1 MSESGQL
8 KKEFGQRD
16 VQRMR
21 NIITGKTGDR
31 TAIQSGYEKSKQ
43 EYKEGD
49 IWEEWVGHEVTKDDI
64 RALTVADVAPLY
76 KKKYWDKCRCD
87 DLPHG
92 VDFAVFDLAINSGTG
107 RASKFLQTACGVA
120 ADGAIGP
127 ATLAAVAKMN
137 PRELAT
143 KICERRL
150 EFLQAL
156 PTWGTFGKGWGR
168 RVAETE
174 EIAFKM
180 VG

>member
-1 MSESGQL
+1 MKDNFEESLAHVL
-8 KKEFGQRD
+8 KHEG
-16 VQRMR
+16 
-21 NIITGKTGDR
+21 
-31 TAIQSGYEKSKQ
+31 GYVDHPKDPGGANNLGCTK
-43 EYKEGD
+43 KV
-49 IWEEWVGHEVTKDDI
+49 WEEWVGHEVTKDDI
-64 RALTVADVAPLY
+64 RSLTVADVAPLY
-76 KKKYWDKCRCD
+76 KARYWDKCRCD

-107 RASKFLQTACGVA
+107 RASKFLQGACGVA

-137 PRELAT
+137 PRELAS

-156 PTWGTFGKGWGR
+156 PTWETFGKGWGR

-174 EIAFKM
+174 EVAFKM

>member
-1 MSESGQL
+1 MKDNFEESLAHVLKSEGGYVDHPKDPGGATNL
-8 KKEFGQRD
+8 GTTKK
-16 VQRMR
+16 V
-21 NIITGKTGDR
+21 
-31 TAIQSGYEKSKQ
+31 
-43 EYKEGD
+43 
-49 IWEEWVGHEVTKDDI
+49 WEEWVGHEVTKDDI
-64 RALTVADVAPLY
+64 KALTVADVAPLY
-76 KKKYWDKCRCD
+76 KARYWDKCRCD

-107 RASKFLQTACGVA
+107 RASKFLQGACGVA

-137 PRELAT
+137 PRELAS

-156 PTWGTFGKGWGR
+156 PTWETFGKGWGR

-174 EIAFKM
+174 EVAFKM

>member
-1 MSESGQL
+1 MKDNFEECLAHVL
-8 KKEFGQRD
+8 KHEG
-16 VQRMR
+16 
-21 NIITGKTGDR
+21 
-31 TAIQSGYEKSKQ
+31 GYVDHPKDPGGATNLGCTK
-43 EYKEGD
+43 KV
-49 IWEEWVGHEVTKDDI
+49 WEEWVGHEVTKDDI

-76 KKKYWDKCRCD
+76 KARYWDKCRCD

-92 VDFAVFDLAINSGTG
+92 VDFAVFDLAINSGIG
-107 RASKFLQTACGVA
+107 RASKFLQGACGVA

-137 PRELAT
+137 PRELAS

-156 PTWGTFGKGWGR
+156 PTWETFGKGWGR

-174 EIAFKM
+174 EVAFKM

>member
-1 MSESGQL
+1 MKDNFEECLAHVL
-8 KKEFGQRD
+8 KHEG
-16 VQRMR
+16 
-21 NIITGKTGDR
+21 
-31 TAIQSGYEKSKQ
+31 GYVDHPKDPGGATNLGTTK
-43 EYKEGD
+43 KV
-49 IWEEWVGHEVTKDDI
+49 WEEWVGHEVTKDDI

-76 KKKYWDKCRCD
+76 KARYWDKCRCD

-92 VDFAVFDLAINSGTG
+92 VDFAVFDLAINSGIG
-107 RASKFLQTACGVA
+107 RASKFLQGACGVA

-137 PRELAT
+137 PRELAS

-156 PTWGTFGKGWGR
+156 PTWETFGKGWGR

-174 EIAFKM
+174 EVAFKM

>member
-1 MSESGQL
+1 MKDNFEECLAHVL
-8 KKEFGQRD
+8 KHEG
-16 VQRMR
+16 
-21 NIITGKTGDR
+21 
-31 TAIQSGYEKSKQ
+31 GYVDHPKDPGGATNLGATK
-43 EYKEGD
+43 KV
-49 IWEEWVGHEVTKDDI
+49 WEEWVGHEVTKDDI

-107 RASKFLQTACGVA
+107 RASKFLQTAC
-120 ADGAIGP
+120 
-127 ATLAAVAKMN
+127 LAAVAKMN

>member
-1 MSESGQL
+1 MKDNFEECLAHVL
-8 KKEFGQRD
+8 KHEG
-16 VQRMR
+16 
-21 NIITGKTGDR
+21 
-31 TAIQSGYEKSKQ
+31 GYVDHPKDPGGATNLGCTK
-43 EYKEGD
+43 KV
-49 IWEEWVGHEVTKDDI
+49 WEEWVGHEVTKDDI

-76 KKKYWDKCRCD
+76 KARYWDKCRCD

-107 RASKFLQTACGVA
+107 RASKFLQGACGVA

-127 ATLAAVAKMN
+127 ATLAAVTKMN
-137 PRELAT
+137 PRELAS

-156 PTWGTFGKGWGR
+156 PTWETFGKGWGR

-174 EIAFKM
+174 EVAFKM